1 MTHLKANGTFM
12 MIVHIVKKL
21 GVVHISICNRVGNI
35 FEMLS
40 LVQLIREKK
49 LTEWKLRDF
58 YSI

>member
-1 MTHLKANGTFM
+1 MTHLKANDTFM

-21 GVVHISICNRVGNI
+21 GVSDISICNRVSNI